1 MSRWKEAVAVSS
13 VNNDLPNTQIYY
25 ICTKV
30 KAAKDKQ
37 SDLEKKM
44 NPILICIRLFLW
56 FLKTQHKFFGMTPIW
71 SFCSVFFFSSDLH
84 TCFCILFGFSCI
96 QLYSYSICFLLL
108 GELSQSRWSIRKEI
122 VIRTMHKMC
131 KRDCCCCSRY
141 TFSGNWLLRQTCS

>member
-1 MSRWKEAVAVSS
+1 MAVSS

-37 SDLEKKM
+37 SDLEKK
-44 NPILICIRLFLW
+44 NESDSHLHPIVSMIF
-56 FLKTQHKFFGMTPIW
+56 KNTQHKFFGMTPIW

-141 TFSGNWLLRQTCS
+141 TFSGN